1 VTYDDIPETVTVDGA
16 ALDDAVFLLHLMEDF
31 LLFREEGE
39 ALVRHYGRP
48 TTPES
53 LANWAGSTGAYLRR
67 RLMGTP
73 S

>member
-1 VTYDDIPETVTVDGA
+1 VTCDDIPDTVTVDGA
-16 ALDDAVFLLHLMEDF
+16 ALDDAVRLLHLIEDF

-39 ALVRHYGRP
+39 ALVRHYGWP
-48 TTPES
+48 TTAES

-67 RLMGTP
+67 RLEGVP